1 MLRRLR
7 PSLALLAVAVIACQ
21 AGSAPAPF
29 GPTVQTTADRTL
41 AVIVSAPAG
50 APVVGASVCALTIAG
65 AQKGCAETSASGTA
79 RLTLRPGAY
88 QVRVTPRSPT
98 RLGEGRTWAD
108 VLDSDATSV
117 VQLDPHSKIE
127 GVVNDERG
135 GAVADAEV
143 CAHPPSVSA
152 APTCARTAADGKF
165 AIDVRSDVYKL
176 EVTGPPG
183 GKLIAQ
189 WASGRLSSG
198 DADLVDARTADKG
211 GIAVT
216 MIRGVLLTG
225 VVSGPSGAVEDAQV
239 CTRTLAAP
247 LPWDCVRTKKDGSY
261 LALMESGTY
270 YMWTVPPDNV
280 RLLAQ
285 WYDHVLEGVSTTEI
299 AMDRDRRIDVSL
311 DPGPQLRGKV
321 TTTDGTPVNGALV
334 CVDTPFP
341 TGRICRPSS
350 GDGSY
355 AVTTRPQTYTVQVLA
370 PANSDLISEYWL
382 GKRTWVDA
390 NDVSL
395 GNADRTLDLTMRRG
409 VRVTGV
415 VRDTRGVPL
424 EGATLNIND
433 DKGPLAA
440 TDTDIS
446 GTYSLVV
453 PPGTYQVE
461 VFAPFRGERGDLLSQ
476 PARELVVKDFVR
488 YDVVLEDANP

>member
-1 MLRRLR
+1 MRLY
-7 PSLALLAVAVIACQ
+7 PPLALVGALVVACQ
-21 AGSAPAPF
+21 AGSP
-29 GPTVQTTADRTL
+29 PTAVTPSGSVGATRSL
-41 AVIVSAPAG
+41 AVVVTATAG
-50 APVVGASVCALTIAG
+50 APVVGADVCAFTVAG
-65 AQKGCAETSASGTA
+65 AQERCGETSAAGTA
-79 RLTLRPGAY
+79 RLGLRPGAY
-88 QVRVTPRSPT
+88 QVIVTPRAPT
-98 RLGEGRTWAD
+98 RLAVGRTWAD
-108 VLDSDATSV
+108 VLDADATSV
-117 VQLDPHSKIE
+117 VQLDPHSKIN
-127 GVVNDERG
+127 GVIKGEN
-135 GAVADAEV
+135 GAAVIDAEV

-152 APTCARTAADGKF
+152 SPTCARSAGEGKF
-165 AIDVRSDVYKL
+165 SIDVRSDVYKL
-176 EVTGPPG
+176 DVTGPPG
-183 GKLIAQ
+183 GKLLPQ

-198 DADLVDARTADKG
+198 DADMVDVRSADVG

-216 MIRGVLLTG
+216 MIKGVLLTG
-225 VVSGPSGAVEDAQV
+225 VIRGPDGPVEEAQICV
-239 CTRTLAAP
+239 RTLAAP
-247 LPWDCVRTKKDGSY
+247 LPWDCERSKKNGSY
-261 LALMESGTY
+261 LVLVEPGRY
-270 YMWTVPPDNV
+270 YMWTVPPDHT

-285 WYDHVLEGVSTTEI
+285 WYPGVLEGVNTTDI
-299 AMDRDRRIDVSL
+299 NMDHDRQIDVDL

-321 TTTDGTPVNGALV
+321 TLADGTPVSGAYV

-370 PANSDLISEYWL
+370 PINSDLISEYWL

-395 GNADRTLDLTMRRG
+395 GNADRTLDITMRKG
-409 VRVTGV
+409 IRVTGV
-415 VRDTRGVPL
+415 IRDTRGVAL
-424 EGATLNIND
+424 EGATLNFND
-433 DKGPLAA
+433 DLGPFAA

-488 YDVVLEDANP
+488 YDVVLEDADP

>member
-1 MLRRLR
+1 MRRFR
-7 PSLALLAVAVIACQ
+7 PCLALYAAAVVACQ
-21 AGSAPAPF
+21 AASPPPPVGPAISS
-29 GPTVQTTADRTL
+29 TSVRTL

-50 APVVGASVCALTIAG
+50 APVVGANVCAFTVAG
-65 AQKGCAETSASGTA
+65 SQKGCAETSASGTA

-88 QVRVTPRSPT
+88 SVQVTPRAPT
-98 RLGEGRTWAD
+98 RLGEGRSWAD
-108 VLDSDATSV
+108 VLDSDATTV
-117 VQLDPHSKIE
+117 IQLDPHSRID
-127 GVVNDERG
+127 GVVKDERG
-135 GAVADAEV
+135 GAVVDAEV

-152 APTCARTAADGKF
+152 APTCSRSGAEGKF
-165 AIDVRSDVYKL
+165 SIDVRSDVYKL
-176 EVTGPPG
+176 DVTGPPG
-183 GKLIAQ
+183 GKLIPQ

-198 DADLVDARTADKG
+198 DADMVDVRSADAA

-216 MIRGVLLTG
+216 LIKGVLLSG
-225 VVSGPSGAVEDAQV
+225 VVRGPSGPLEAAQV

-247 LPWDCVRTKKDGSY
+247 LPWDCVRTRKDGSY
-261 LALMESGTY
+261 LALMETGSY
-270 YMWTVPPDNV
+270 YMWTIPPDNV

-285 WYDHVLEGVSTTEI
+285 WYDQVLEGVSATEI
-299 AMDRDRRIDVSL
+299 RMDRDRQIDVGL
-311 DPGPQLRGKV
+311 DPGPQFRGKV
-321 TTTDGTPVNGALV
+321 TTTDGTPVAGAYV

-341 TGRICRPSS
+341 TGRICRPS
-350 GDGSY
+350 GNDGSY

-370 PANSDLISEYWL
+370 PINSDLISEYWL

-390 NDVSL
+390 NEVSL
-395 GNADRTLDLTMRRG
+395 GNADRILDLTMRKG

-415 VRDTRGVPL
+415 IRDTRGVPL
-424 EGATLNIND
+424 EGATLNFND
-433 DKGPLAA
+433 ESGPLAA

-476 PARELVVKDFVR
+476 PSRELVVNGFVR